1 MTGPYDDIIDL
12 PYPVSATRPRMSIA
26 NRAAQFSP
34 FAALTGYDA
43 AISETARLTSERI
56 ELDEGDIAILDGKL
70 SILKDMI
77 ADHPDIA
84 VTYFQADKKKAG
96 GSYVTVSGAVK
107 KIDDYEGAIV
117 LMNGKKI
124 TIEDIIGIEC
134 ELFNALM

>member
-12 PYPVSATRPRMSIA
+12 PHPVSATRSRMSIA

-70 SILKDMI
+70 SILKDII

-107 KIDDYEGAIV
+107 KIDDYESAIV

>member
-12 PYPVSATRPRMSIA
+12 PHPVSATRPRMSIA
-26 NRAAQFSP
+26 NRAAQFSA

>member
-1 MTGPYDDIIDL
+1 MSQSYDDIIDL
-12 PYPVSATRPRMSIA
+12 PHHVSATRPRMSIA

-34 FAALTGYDA
+34 FSALTGYDA
-43 AISETARLTSERI
+43 AISETARLTAERI
-56 ELDEGDIAILDGKL
+56 ELDEGDIAILDSKL

-96 GSYVTVSGAVK
+96 GSYVIVSGAVK

-117 LMNGKKI
+117 LMDGKKI
-124 TIEDIIGIEC
+124 MIEDIIGIEC
-134 ELFNALM
+134 ELFNVLM

>member
-12 PYPVSATRPRMSIA
+12 PYPVSGTRPRMSIA
-26 NRAAQFSP
+26 NRAAQFSA

-117 LMNGKKI
+117 LMDGKKI

>member
-1 MTGPYDDIIDL
+1 
-12 PYPVSATRPRMSIA
+12 MSIA

-34 FAALTGYDA
+34 FSALTGYDA

-77 ADHPDIA
+77 ADNPDIA

-107 KIDDYEGAIV
+107 KIDDYEGAIM
-117 LMNGKKI
+117 LMDGKKI